1 LKTQP
6 VSLPSSIKCWYP
18 LLNNTSIRQFIRHPS
33 DVPIQVTLDWADD
46 DLDDDLDDT
55 TLTNVSLGGLSFQS
69 TYSLE
74 KDQKVRVSVPLLKG
88 DNSLEGTVVWC
99 ESSKTGFEIGLQ
111 FESSK
116 EIFRLRMIEQICHIE
131 HYRNEVKLT
140 EGRELSTNE
149 AAKEWISRYAGDF
162 PA

>member
-1 LKTQP
+1 
-6 VSLPSSIKCWYP
+6 
-18 LLNNTSIRQFIRHPS
+18 LLNNTTTREFIRHPS
-33 DVPIQVTLDWADD
+33 DVPIQVTLDWAEN

-69 TYSLE
+69 SYALE
-74 KDQKVRVSVPLLKG
+74 IGQRVRVSVPVLKS

-140 EGRELSTNE
+140 EDRELTTNE

>member
-1 LKTQP
+1 M
-6 VSLPSSIKCWYP
+6 
-18 LLNNTSIRQFIRHPS
+18 
-33 DVPIQVTLDWADD
+33 PIQVTLDWADEEID
-46 DLDDDLDDT
+46 NDLEDQ

-69 TYSLE
+69 HQALE
-74 KDQKVRVSVPLLKG
+74 IDKKVRVSVPVLDG
-88 DNSLEGTVVWC
+88 DNSVVGTVVWC
-99 ESSKTGFEIGLQ
+99 EPAKNGFEIGLE
-111 FESSK
+111 FESSQ

-131 HYRNEVKLT
+131 HYRKEVMLT

>member
-1 LKTQP
+1 MTQP
-6 VSLPSSIKCWYP
+6 VSLPNSIKCWYL
-18 LLNNTSIRQFIRHPS
+18 LLNNTTTREFIRHPS
-33 DVPIQVTLDWADD
+33 DVPIQVTLDWAEN

-55 TLTNVSLGGLSFQS
+55 TLTNVSLGGLLFQS
-69 TYSLE
+69 SYALE
-74 KDQKVRVSVPLLKG
+74 IGQRVRVSVPVLKS

-140 EGRELSTNE
+140 EDRELTTNE

>member
-1 LKTQP
+1 MTQP
-6 VSLPSSIKCWYP
+6 VSLPNSIKCWYL
-18 LLNNTSIRQFIRHPS
+18 LLNNTTTREFIRHPS
-33 DVPIQVTLDWADD
+33 DVPIQVKLDWAEN

-69 TYSLE
+69 SYALE
-74 KDQKVRVSVPLLKG
+74 IGQRVRVSVPVLKS

-140 EGRELSTNE
+140 EDRELTTNE